1 MNFWGKIKESKGHR
15 KHKGL
20 EKRLPHNIGLRSSC
34 VSHEVRV
41 CVLPSDGEVP
51 GASEKQE

>member
-1 MNFWGKIKESKGHR
+1 MESKGHR

-20 EKRLPHNIGLRSSC
+20 EKRLLHNIGLRSSC

-41 CVLPSDGEVP
+41 CVLPSDGAVP
-51 GASEKQE
+51 GTSEKQV